1 MNILPQDIR
10 VYTYFCHLIYPFK
23 YVFGQLFWLMTEAL
37 VLCCLKMYFFVP
49 SVISNGNAEGGGGEG
64 GRWERELSLH
74 FSFEYSDFPF
84 FKSHASDRAA
94 Y

>member
-49 SVISNGNAEGGGGEG
+49 SVISNGIRRGGEG
-64 GRWERELSLH
+64 GRWEGQLSLH

>member
-1 MNILPQDIR
+1 
-10 VYTYFCHLIYPFK
+10 
-23 YVFGQLFWLMTEAL
+23 MTEAL
-37 VLCCLKMYFFVP
+37 VLCCLKMYFFIP
-49 SVISNGNAEGGGGEG
+49 SVISNGNAEGGGEG